1 MGGFHLFERDSEKRS
16 DAQYTSQEVDLPL
29 HPLLASDLMHDNI
42 YSFTM
47 PTEAEIKD
55 RGKSDLLARSDRKSV
70 V

>member
-1 MGGFHLFERDSEKRS
+1 MGGFHLFERSSEKQS
-16 DAQYTSQEVDLPL
+16 DSQNISQEDDDPL

-55 RGKSDLLARSDRKSV
+55 RGKKIGRAHV
-70 V
+70 